1 MSIFFDYLLELYW
14 DSKEMAED
22 RLCIVFMILGS
33 DNLDI
38 FFVHVNL
45 YICYV
50 DFFFFIKIIVVQVHC
65 FSLQKMYMLCNDE
78 EVFIP
83 NTSAKSMPFRMI
95 IIELFMMY
103 VHVFKN
109 MRNLLISAK
118 VGLSMLKKKRLIKF
132 SNGTICS
139 LLWYVFHNMY
149 TGILKWVHVTL
160 RFWLFRGINYN
171 FGFIKT
177 WIGVR
182 NLLFLSKKNFNA
194 EMFNI
199 LCALYQIS
207 KGDQN

>member
-1 MSIFFDYLLELYW
+1 MSCCLGNFRSSSKNARGPDVCDAILKNMSIFFDYLLELYW

-45 YICYV
+45 YIWLCW
-50 DFFFFIKIIVVQVHC
+50 FFFFIKIIVVQVHC

-83 NTSAKSMPFRMI
+83 NTSAKSMPFRTI

-118 VGLSMLKKKRLIKF
+118 VGLSM
-132 SNGTICS
+132 
-139 LLWYVFHNMY
+139 
-149 TGILKWVHVTL
+149 
-160 RFWLFRGINYN
+160 
-171 FGFIKT
+171 
-177 WIGVR
+177 
-182 NLLFLSKKNFNA
+182 
-194 EMFNI
+194 
-199 LCALYQIS
+199 
-207 KGDQN
+207 